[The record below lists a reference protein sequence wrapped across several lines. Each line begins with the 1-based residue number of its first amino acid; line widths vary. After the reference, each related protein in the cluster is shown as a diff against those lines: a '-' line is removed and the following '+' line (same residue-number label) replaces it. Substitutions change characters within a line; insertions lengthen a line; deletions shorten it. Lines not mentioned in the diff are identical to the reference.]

1 MLTSSKQL
9 ELKRYQSKPKFTTKQ
24 LYSRYITKDR
34 RFLEKSKYT
43 KRRSSK
49 ISKVSKVES

>member
-9 ELKRYQSKPKFTTKQ
+9 GLKRYQSKPKFTTKQ
-24 LYSRYITKDR
+24 LHSRRIAKNR

-43 KRRSSK
+43 KRRGSK
-49 ISKVSKVES
+49 ISKAPKAES

>member
-24 LYSRYITKDR
+24 LHSRRITKDR
-34 RFLEKSKYT
+34 RSLEKFKYT
-43 KRRSSK
+43 KRRGSK
-49 ISKVSKVES
+49 ISRAPKAES

>member
-9 ELKRYQSKPKFTTKQ
+9 ELKRYQSKPKLTTKQ
-24 LYSRYITKDR
+24 LYSRRIAKDKR
-34 RFLEKSKYT
+34 SLEKSKYT

-49 ISKVSKVES
+49 ISKALKVES